1 MSEHGFPGG
10 IPLLGAGWLRVTELY
25 AMPTDGC
32 GHRLAWLSL
41 TPIAVRSGRIN
52 RSRFGSVLP
61 QTIKDFA
68 GLISYI
74 RPKLLGDSG
83 PHLFAAT
90 GDRSFIDGSLLPAS
104 ERSRRM
110 LRRSSTRISALVIYI
125 PCRSPEMV
133 SPASIASIHYFIRR
147 EWQDDTCPSLFLLPM
162 DLDEEAASSQR
173 IEPIL
178 LGLGVSS
185 PRLAGFLR
193 KGNRHSRES
202 HGEG

>member
-110 LRRSSTRISALVIYI
+110 LRRSSTRIFALVIYI
-125 PCRSPEMV
+125 PCRSPEPTPRPR
-133 SPASIASIHYFIRR
+133 SPSPTISTEECARTISTRI
-147 EWQDDTCPSLFLLPM
+147 SLFVPSGSGRTGG
-162 DLDEEAASSQR
+162 A
-173 IEPIL
+173 EPTD
-178 LGLGVSS
+178 
-185 PRLAGFLR
+185 
-193 KGNRHSRES
+193 
-202 HGEG
+202 